1 MIGKQ
6 KNGNELNQFKS
17 ASKAQNVTMDQIET
31 IDIENSPSR
40 REVIKE
46 NSGQKRQLLAISD
59 YDYDA
64 GLIEDEFSSQID
76 STDQIEKNQENSR
89 REPTKEKYEVAQK
102 RQMVTSNYENS
113 QNDIMSRSQVVKQ
126 KIDSELTEIE
136 STMKLPRSQTS
147 ERVFSVSLLQGQR
160 QIIMNKLLETQN
172 RLVGLLEN
180 EQEIAKMNINRN
192 YE

>member
-1 MIGKQ
+1 M
-6 KNGNELNQFKS
+6 
-17 ASKAQNVTMDQIET
+17 
-31 IDIENSPSR
+31 
-40 REVIKE
+40 
-46 NSGQKRQLLAISD
+46 LAISD

-76 STDQIEKNQENSR
+76 STDQIEKNRENSR

-113 QNDIMSRSQVVKQ
+113 QNDIMSHSQVVKR

>member
-1 MIGKQ
+1 
-6 KNGNELNQFKS
+6 
-17 ASKAQNVTMDQIET
+17 
-31 IDIENSPSR
+31 
-40 REVIKE
+40 
-46 NSGQKRQLLAISD
+46 
-59 YDYDA
+59 
-64 GLIEDEFSSQID
+64 
-76 STDQIEKNQENSR
+76 
-89 REPTKEKYEVAQK
+89 
-102 RQMVTSNYENS
+102 
-113 QNDIMSRSQVVKQ
+113 MSRSQVVKQ